1 MDIKI
6 KGTLKNDSHYDTH
19 VDLTVEVPD
28 NAIGA
33 WLAAVTRAGGPG
45 SWHMSPTDIL
55 KWLKGEF

>member
-6 KGTLKNDSHYDTH
+6 KGTFKDKAHYDTH
-19 VDLTVEVPD
+19 VDITVEVPD

-33 WLAAVTRAGGPG
+33 WLAAVTRAGCHGWQMDPA
-45 SWHMSPTDIL
+45 DIL